1 MAALPFKPEISISD
15 LQDGVNRLFD
25 HVWHGGVKLGPLD
38 GQEWAPLIDLLEE
51 PDRFVVKAEVP
62 GLDAGDIEVLVTG
75 GLVTLKGYKSD
86 ERTEAPDHHYVRAE
100 RRGGS
105 FARSVP
111 LTSAVDA
118 DKVTATCKKGVL
130 VITLPKVHV
139 TPTKSVRVVV
149 DE

>member
-1 MAALPFKPEISISD
+1 MARIPFKPEISYSD

-25 HVWHGGVKLGPLD
+25 QFWHGGVKLGPLD
-38 GQEWAPLIDLLEE
+38 GQEWAPPIDLLEE
-51 PDRFVVKAEVP
+51 PERFVIKAEVP
-62 GLDAGDIEVLVTG
+62 GLDAADIEVLVTG

-86 ERTEAPDHHYVRAE
+86 ERTEGPDHHYVRAE
-100 RRGGS
+100 RRSGS

-111 LTSAVDA
+111 LTCAVDS
-118 DKVTATCKKGVL
+118 DNVTAVCKKGVL
-130 VITLPKVHV
+130 VITMPKVHP